1 MRGEQRVLNGG
12 LSGRWRGREAL
23 LYLPWAWESDMGTQ
37 LAAGHSTVPHGLTG
51 KNSDLPVCPSHQ
63 VVAKMNKV
71 MDTEC

>member
-1 MRGEQRVLNGG
+1 
-12 LSGRWRGREAL
+12 
-23 LYLPWAWESDMGTQ
+23 MGTQ